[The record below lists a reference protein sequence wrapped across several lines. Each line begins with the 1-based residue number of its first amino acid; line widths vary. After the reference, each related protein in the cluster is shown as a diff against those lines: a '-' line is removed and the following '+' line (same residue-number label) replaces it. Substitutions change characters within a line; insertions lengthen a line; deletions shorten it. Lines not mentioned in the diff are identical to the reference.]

1 MENTSLS
8 FSNKRYRI
16 VKREKSDGATF
27 TPKSLADFVAENIL
41 QIATGNANIKN
52 LRILDPA
59 IGQGVLLISLLE
71 GLSNQPDLTV
81 EVHGFET
88 DSESLHIAKS
98 RIKQQFPHVS
108 LHFKS
113 RDFLGFVLENLDC
126 KNHINSFGPI
136 NHDSFDLIIANPPYV
151 RTQVMGADRAQRL
164 AKQFNLTGRVDLY
177 QAFLLG
183 MLKLLKPNGIAGI
196 IVSNRF
202 MTTKSGV
209 SVRRVLIEHYDVT
222 RAYDLGDTKIFNA
235 AILPAVVF
243 IQGKNRNKNKSST
256 FTSIYQ
262 TERSAQ
268 SFATDP
274 IQALKKKGIVEIDD
288 GRRFNVLH
296 GNLDTNG
303 TTDGVWRVATR
314 EADDWLATVDA
325 NSWGKFR
332 DIGKIRVGVKT
343 CADKIFIRDDWQEMP
358 DSVRPELLKPVTT
371 HHIASRFKPLA
382 THKQTQILYPHEVSH
397 GRRCA
402 VSLTNYPR
410 SKDYLAQH
418 RAALENR
425 EYVTKA
431 GREWYEIWV
440 PHDPDVWQHPKI
452 VFRDIADQP
461 TFWVDLSGSV
471 VNGDCYWL
479 TCQNS
484 ANKEWLWLAVAVG
497 NSKFIERFY
506 DYRFH
511 NKLYAGRRRFMT
523 QYVENFPL
531 PDPEDTLSKEII
543 SIAKLIYECTPSLRS
558 TQLQSVIEKLIWN
571 SFGLEIEE
579 GIG

>member
-1 MENTSLS
+1 MENTSLH
-8 FSNKRYRI
+8 FSDKRYRT

-27 TPKSLADFVAENIL
+27 TPKNLADFVAENIL
-41 QIATGNANIKN
+41 QIASVSADIEN

-59 IGQGVLLISLLE
+59 IGHGALPISLLE
-71 GLSNQPDLTV
+71 GLSSQPGKTV
-81 EVHGFET
+81 DVHGFET
-88 DSESLHIAKS
+88 DSESLQVAKT
-98 RIKQQFPHVS
+98 RIKQQFPNVS
-108 LHFKS
+108 LHLKS

-126 KNHINSFGPI
+126 ENQLNSFNPSI
-136 NHDSFDLIIANPPYV
+136 HDSFDLIIANPPYV
-151 RTQVMGADRAQRL
+151 RTQVMGAERARIL
-164 AKQFNLTGRVDLY
+164 AKQFNLSGRVDLY
-177 QAFLLG
+177 QAFILG
-183 MLKLLKPNGIAGI
+183 MLRFLKPNGIAGI

-209 SVRRVLIEHYDVT
+209 SVRRVLVEQYDVT
-222 RAYDLGDTKIFNA
+222 RAYDLGDTKIFDA

-243 IQGKNRNKNKSST
+243 VQGKNQNKQKSST

-268 SFATDP
+268 SFATDS
-274 IQALKKKGIVEIDD
+274 IQALKKNGIVEIDD

-296 GNLDTNG
+296 GNLDTSG
-303 TTDGVWRVATR
+303 ATDGVWRVATR

-325 NSWGKFR
+325 SSWGKFG

-343 CADKIFIRDDWQEMP
+343 CADRIFIRDDWQDMP

-371 HHIASRFKPLA
+371 HHIAGRFKPLA
-382 THKQTQILYPHEVSH
+382 AHKQTQILYPHEVSQ

-402 VSLTNYPR
+402 VNLTQFPR
-410 SKDYLAQH
+410 SKDYLDRH

-431 GREWYEIWV
+431 GRKWYEIWV
-440 PHDPDVWQHPKI
+440 PHNPDVWQYPKL

-479 TCQNS
+479 TCHKS
-484 ANKEWLWLAVAVG
+484 VNKEWLWLAVAVG

-523 QYVENFPL
+523 QYVEKFPL
-531 PDPEDTLSKEII
+531 PNPEDALSKEII
-543 SIAKLIYECTPSLRS
+543 SIAKHIYECTPSLRS
-558 TQLQSVIEKLIWN
+558 TQLQSAIEKLIWN
-571 SFGLEIEE
+571 SFGLEFEE

>member
-8 FSNKRYRI
+8 FSNERYRI
-16 VKREKSDGATF
+16 VKREKSEGATF
-27 TPKSLADFVAENIL
+27 TPKCLADFVAENIL
-41 QIATGNANIKN
+41 QIATGNADIKN

-59 IGQGVLLISLLE
+59 IGHGALLISLLE

-88 DSESLHIAKS
+88 DSESLRVAKS
-98 RIKQQFPHVS
+98 RIKHQFPNVS

-113 RDFLGFVLENLDC
+113 RDFLGFVLENLDF
-126 KNHINSFGPI
+126 KNRINSYGLFR
-136 NHDSFDLIIANPPYV
+136 HDSFDLIIANPPYV
-151 RTQVMGADRAQRL
+151 RTQVMGAGRAQQL

-177 QAFLLG
+177 QAFILG
-183 MLKLLKPNGIAGI
+183 MLKLLNPNGIAGI

-209 SVRRVLIEHYDVT
+209 SVRRELMEHYDVT

-235 AILPAVVF
+235 AILPAVLF
-243 IQGKNRNKNKSST
+243 IKGKNRNNIKSSK

-262 TERSAQ
+262 TERSAE

-274 IQALKKKGIVEIDD
+274 IQALKKEGIVEIDD
-288 GRRFNVLH
+288 GRRFNVIH
-296 GNLDTNG
+296 GKLDTSG

-314 EADDWLATVDA
+314 EADDWLTTVDA
-325 NSWGKFR
+325 NSWGKFG

-358 DSVRPELLKPVTT
+358 DSVRPELLRPVTT

-382 THKQTQILYPHEVSH
+382 AHKQSQILYPHEVSQ

-402 VSLTNYPR
+402 VSLTKYPR

-418 RAALENR
+418 RVELESR

-440 PHDPDVWQHPKI
+440 PHAPDVWQHPKI
-452 VFRDIADQP
+452 VFRDIADEP
-461 TFWVDLSGSV
+461 TFWVDLGGSV

-484 ANKEWLWLAVAVG
+484 ANKELLWLAVAVG

-523 QYVENFPL
+523 QYVEKFPL
-531 PDPEDTLSKEII
+531 PDPEAALSKEII

-558 TQLQSVIEKLIWN
+558 TQLQSVIEKLIWD